1 MVTIGCYIDIS
12 SLQETDMIRY
22 FTNRQLAAGLGI
34 NLARWKRW
42 SREFLPPDPLGGL
55 QSGVARD
62 YSIDDAL
69 AVYLGGGLV
78 SGLSFTIPQARQI
91 LRDLDPWLT
100 GAGVY
105 INGTLDK
112 QYRSD
117 IHRQVSEYLIY
128 IYPDAASSESPTAL
142 RYFIKGILPQPSNRG
157 GSKMVAVER
166 YIQIDLP
173 SDGIDPAESD
183 RVLHIKILNITAAL
197 RIFITR
203 LNLDHNTFPIFNFS
217 C

>member
-1 MVTIGCYIDIS
+1 
-12 SLQETDMIRY
+12 MIRY

-69 AVYLGGGLV
+69 TVYLGGCLVGGLN
-78 SGLSFTIPQARQI
+78 FTIPQARQI
-91 LRDLDPWLT
+91 LRDLEPWLM

-105 INGTLDK
+105 ISGTLQK

-117 IHRQVSEYLIY
+117 IQHQVSEYLLFIRSDMA
-128 IYPDAASSESPTAL
+128 PSEGHSVFHYL
-142 RYFIKGILPQPSNRG
+142 LKGILSQPSNQDVRT
-157 GSKMVAVER
+157 KTKVER
-166 YIQIDLP
+166 YIEIDLP
-173 SDGIDPAESD
+173 DVRSDLSGKDNIY
-183 RVLHIKILNITAAL
+183 LKILNITAAL
-197 RIFITR
+197 RSFCTR
-203 LNLDHNTFPIFNFS
+203 MNLDQKTFPIFS
-217 C
+217 LSADPG